1 MLAAAIEKA
10 GGRRMQLV
18 DVSHHQAG
26 EGLVAASQSLLR
38 GPHAPRALLLHG
50 NHLGLG

>member
-1 MLAAAIEKA
+1 
-10 GGRRMQLV
+10 MQLV